1 MQGDSEA
8 TAAINTSRSAYI
20 PNAPESLLD
29 GWAAVYLTWAR
40 AGDRLCIRRPTSY
53 VIPNVPE
60 APLPVPLAC
69 SSLTQQNHLSPT
81 SASTQE
87 KDDQ

>member
-40 AGDRLCIRRPTSY
+40 AGDRLCIR
-53 VIPNVPE
+53 IPNVPE